1 MNGVCPRNIKKPVRY
16 ISVALLCHRY
26 LRDSFSLCFLRF
38 SVCLFYVVGLLY
50 HSLFRKNLKW
60 TQVPRSSLLREA
72 IAEGRLS
79 VAMWKLWEAGSR
91 PRVCRAGD
99 VLSRLL
105 SVGKASRQV
114 SSPMAIRN
122 GHGKSCGGD
131 GKKNLM
137 RPLRKSFPIRKPRLI
152 TNEMRPLRKS
162 FPIRKPRLI
171 TNELRPLR
179 KSFPIRKLRLTTNE
193 MRPLRKFFPSGN
205 HG

>member
-1 MNGVCPRNIKKPVRY
+1 MFIPQNKKRAPYVTSLSLSCAVGT
-16 ISVALLCHRY
+16 SVIVFPSVFSASPCALLCSRIN
-26 LRDSFSLCFLRF
+26 
-38 SVCLFYVVGLLY
+38 

-60 TQVPRSSLLREA
+60 TQVPRSSLRREG
-72 IAEGRLS
+72 IAEGWLS
-79 VAMWKLWEAGSR
+79 VAMRELWEAGSR

-137 RPLRKSFPIRKPRLI
+137 RPLRKSFPIRKPW
-152 TNEMRPLRKS
+152 
-162 FPIRKPRLI
+162 LI

-179 KSFPIRKLRLTTNE
+179 KLRY
-193 MRPLRKFFPSGN
+193 MRFSESATY
-205 HG
+205 

>member
-1 MNGVCPRNIKKPVRY
+1 MN
-16 ISVALLCHRY
+16 SVY
-26 LRDSFSLCFLRF
+26 PENKRDSYVTSLSLSCAVGTSVIFFPLFSPLLR
-38 SVCLFYVVGLLY
+38 VPYYVVGLLY

-79 VAMWKLWEAGSR
+79 VAMRKLWEAGSR

-114 SSPMAIRN
+114 SNPMAIRN
-122 GHGKSCGGD
+122 GYGKSCGGD

-137 RPLRKSFPIRKPRLI
+137 RPLRKSFSIRKPRL
-152 TNEMRPLRKS
+152 T
-162 FPIRKPRLI
+162 
-171 TNELRPLR
+171 TNELRPLQ
-179 KSFPIRKLRLTTNE
+179 N
-193 MRPLRKFFPSGN
+193 FFPSGN

>member
-1 MNGVCPRNIKKPVRY
+1 MSRDLMTLMKYHTEAGSERRWKPYNGGTAGAWSNGG
-16 ISVALLCHRY
+16 Y
-26 LRDSFSLCFLRF
+26 LRVLSGHLSVRMMNSVYPENKRDSYVTSLSLSCAVGTSVIFFPLFSPLLR
-38 SVCLFYVVGLLY
+38 VPYYVVGLLY

-79 VAMWKLWEAGSR
+79 VAMRKLWEAGSR

-114 SSPMAIRN
+114 SNPMAIRN
-122 GHGKSCGGD
+122 GYGKSCGGD
-131 GKKNLM
+131 GERALCDLCEN
-137 RPLRKSFPIRKPRLI
+137 
-152 TNEMRPLRKS
+152 
-162 FPIRKPRLI
+162 
-171 TNELRPLR
+171 
-179 KSFPIRKLRLTTNE
+179 
-193 MRPLRKFFPSGN
+193 FFPSGN

>member
-1 MNGVCPRNIKKPVRY
+1 MKYHTEAGSERRWKPYNGGTAGAWSNGGY
-16 ISVALLCHRY
+16 YA
-26 LRDSFSLCFLRF
+26 
-38 SVCLFYVVGLLY
+38 VGLLY

-79 VAMWKLWEAGSR
+79 VAMRKLWEAGSR

-114 SSPMAIRN
+114 SNPMAIRN
-122 GHGKSCGGD
+122 GYGKSCGGD

-137 RPLRKSFPIRKPRLI
+137 RPLRKFFPIRKPW
-152 TNEMRPLRKS
+152 
-162 FPIRKPRLI
+162 
-171 TNELRPLR
+171 
-179 KSFPIRKLRLTTNE
+179 LTTNE
-193 MRPLRKFFPSGN
+193 LQPLRKLRYMRFSESATY
-205 HG
+205 